1 MLAFLGAAAEDRGC
15 LAYPS
20 ALWRRPGSEGSRAC
34 RLGASQVNV
43 GVRHYTWCDVMA
55 LLSDG
60 SYVEADVDADDA
72 VLAGVDAAGAEVA
85 GAKGARG
92 AEDAGAEGAGVVG
105 GADVDLARMTWLMGN
120 FPRRRRG

>member
-1 MLAFLGAAAEDRGC
+1 
-15 LAYPS
+15 
-20 ALWRRPGSEGSRAC
+20 
-34 RLGASQVNV
+34 
-43 GVRHYTWCDVMA
+43 MA